1 MGADRI
7 PDKLFFRIGEVSE
20 IVDVK
25 PYVLRYWE
33 SEFDLIAPEKSNS
46 RQRLYQRKDLELL
59 LEIKRLLY
67 DEGFT
72 IAGARKKLK
81 KLNSKNRKEKKQNN
95 RQAAAKPPTDGELLA
110 LMQGELRRIKEL
122 LRSRPAGNPEH

>member
-1 MGADRI
+1 MDARSI
-7 PDKLFFRIGEVSE
+7 PDKIFFRIGEVSE

-33 SEFDLIAPEKSNS
+33 SEFELISPEKSNS
-46 RQRLYQRKDLELL
+46 KQRLYQRRDLELL

-67 DEGFT
+67 EEEYT

-81 KLNSKNRKEKKQNN
+81 QLTAKKKKKRADNS
-95 RQAAAKPPTDGELLA
+95 ELLSNIRN
-110 LMQGELRRIKEL
+110 ELEEIKSL
-122 LRSRPAGNPEH
+122 IHSG

>member
-81 KLNSKNRKEKKQNN
+81 QLSSKNRKN
-95 RQAAAKPPTDGELLA
+95 RHSQPAAASQGDSKLLA
-110 LMQGELRRIKEL
+110 LMQRELQQIKEM
-122 LRSRPAGNPEH
+122 LRTGQS

>member
-46 RQRLYQRKDLELL
+46 KQRLYQRKDLELL
-59 LEIKRLLY
+59 LEIKHLLY
-67 DEGFT
+67 VEGFT

-81 KLNSKNRKEKKQNN
+81 ERTGRKKRNYNKDHKTESPDN
-95 RQAAAKPPTDGELLA
+95 DLLTF
-110 LMQGELRRIKEL
+110 MHGELRKIKAM
-122 LRSRPAGNPEH
+122 LRSEQI